1 MGMCVGCCLSNS
13 VWLNEICS
21 WQTLR
26 YKDICK
32 EREKKEELL
41 NSLVIRE
48 RQLRKRI
55 EDLIVD
61 HSGRKSNTSASHVP
75 LKSSNTKLPNGHTK
89 SNESLKKGKKRK
101 VPVS

>member
-1 MGMCVGCCLSNS
+1 M
-13 VWLNEICS
+13 
-21 WQTLR
+21 
-26 YKDICK
+26 
-32 EREKKEELL
+32 

-61 HSGRKSNTSASHVP
+61 HSGCKSNTSASHVP

-89 SNESLKKGKKRK
+89 LKGTNESLKKGKKRK